1 MRLKYA
7 MQTRM
12 CSFDST
18 KAAGD
23 VLESAVASTFNLRL
37 LDRGPGHRSSARSRE
52 GRVAR
57 VESARR
63 RPAFRQVQPWGRGC
77 CESAIAFLA
86 LFEQYSDF

>member
-37 LDRGPGHRSSARSRE
+37 LDRGP
-52 GRVAR
+52 
-57 VESARR
+57 
-63 RPAFRQVQPWGRGC
+63 
-77 CESAIAFLA
+77 
-86 LFEQYSDF
+86 

>member
-23 VLESAVASTFNLRL
+23 VLESAIASTFNLRL

-52 GRVAR
+52 GRLLAWSPLAGGLLSGKFSRGVAAA
-57 VESARR
+57 VN
-63 RPAFRQVQPWGRGC
+63 QP
-77 CESAIAFLA
+77 SPFLA